1 MFRLGLT
8 IRRPIAASLTIS
20 TLVLAWGC
28 SASPEQPILNQFFT
42 ASRLRDNT
50 SLNNL
55 TMVSFEP
62 HTRGTVTSFD
72 IVGVT
77 PEERKPLGLKALA
90 EAHNSAKADDAAFTR
105 RKEEYQNEN
114 LEAIQ
119 RVLKADREKT
129 TLRGKDAEVQAA
141 WSKFVQDGVAVSRK
155 VSEARRKL
163 ASESGLVDLSING
176 GSNTPI
182 DITKYDGDL
191 MSKDVTINAVVKQ
204 PSGETAPKTLIVTM
218 QRAVLKGDRDITGR
232 WIIAAIKDAAGSP
245 AGKTS

>member
-1 MFRLGLT
+1 MSRPRLSSTSLFAISLSALT
-8 IRRPIAASLTIS
+8 LALAA
-20 TLVLAWGC
+20 GC
-28 SASPEQPILNQFFT
+28 SSHPEQPILNQFFT

-50 SLNNL
+50 SLNNI

-62 HTRGTVTSFD
+62 RTQGTVTTFD
-72 IVGVT
+72 IVTVT
-77 PEERKPLGLKALA
+77 PEQRKPLPLKALA
-90 EAHNSAKADDAAFTR
+90 QAHTAAKADDAAFTK

-129 TLRGKDAEVQAA
+129 RLKGKDAEVQAT
-141 WSKFVQDGVAVSRK
+141 WSKIVQDGVVVSRK

-163 ASESGLVDLSING
+163 AGESSVVDVSING
-176 GSNTPI
+176 GSNSPV
-182 DITKYDGDL
+182 DITKYDGEL
-191 MSKDVTINAVVKQ
+191 VSKDVTISANVRL
-204 PSGETAPKTLIVTM
+204 PSGETAQKTLVVTM

-232 WIIAAIKDAAGSP
+232 WIIAAIKDAGAP

>member
-1 MFRLGLT
+1 MSRPRLSSTSLFAISLSALT
-8 IRRPIAASLTIS
+8 LALAA
-20 TLVLAWGC
+20 GC
-28 SASPEQPILNQFFT
+28 SNHPEQSILSQFFT

-62 HTRGTVTSFD
+62 RTQGTVTTFD
-72 IVGVT
+72 IVTIT
-77 PEERKPLGLKALA
+77 PEQRKPLPLKALA
-90 EAHNSAKADDAAFTR
+90 QAHTAAKADDAAFTK

-129 TLRGKDAEVQAA
+129 RLKGKDAEVQAT
-141 WSKFVQDGVAVSRK
+141 WSKIVQDGVAVSRK

-163 ASESGLVDLSING
+163 AGESSVVDVSING
-176 GSNTPI
+176 GSNSPV
-182 DITKYDGDL
+182 DLTKYDGEL
-191 MSKDVTINAVVKQ
+191 VSKDVTISATVRL
-204 PSGETAPKTLIVTM
+204 PSGETAQKTLVVTM

-232 WIIAAIKDAAGSP
+232 WIIAAIKDAGAPS
-245 AGKTS
+245 GKTS